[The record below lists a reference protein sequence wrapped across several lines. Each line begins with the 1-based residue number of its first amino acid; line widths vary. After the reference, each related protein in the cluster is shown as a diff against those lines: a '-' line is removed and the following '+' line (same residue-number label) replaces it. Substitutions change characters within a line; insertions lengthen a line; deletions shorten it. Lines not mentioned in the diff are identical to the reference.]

1 MHRLSAELGNEP
13 QAQQVKITVDKTVQT
28 KLRCSVFAGLM
39 VHHLLAD
46 ACKTRILGKIRN
58 IAVHLAINLDVFN
71 HILAISLQTAVE
83 IMQIR
88 DTAHL
93 ARRGIEKLCRNRFR
107 QRVVALLLPSR
118 HKVVAIL
125 HNHPIKL
132 RNLVRAVLKVGVHS
146 NNHIALGAFE
156 SHVKRRRLAIVATET
171 NSLHSRTLCLQVVD
185 NLPRSVSRAIV
196 DKNNLIRE
204 PVGFHHAFN
213 PRLQFR
219 QRFRLVIQRNYNRYI
234 HKFFLV
240 RTVCKIS
247 ISHRNKKIDCR
258 FLNVFFDY
266 PTRSKLP
273 KILWAIISDICEQ
286 KAVIYRLWWRQER
299 NRHLYSIVWYST
311 RLSIMKKFIVI
322 TENKNYRTKSHT
334 SINAYNVWNR
344 NWQIVDK

>member
-1 MHRLSAELGNEP
+1 MHRLAAKLRDKP
-13 QAQQVKITVDKTVQT
+13 QTQQVEITVDKTVQA
-28 KLRCSVFAGLM
+28 KLRSAIFAGLM

-46 ACKTRILGKIRN
+46 ACKTRIFGKIRD

-83 IMQIR
+83 IVQIL
-88 DTAHL
+88 DATHL
-93 ARRGIEKLCRNRFR
+93 ARRGIEKLCRNRLR

-125 HNHPIKL
+125 HNHPIKF
-132 RNLVRAVLKVGVHS
+132 RNLVRTVLKVGVHS
-146 NNHIALGAFE
+146 NHHIALGTLE
-156 SHVKRRRLAIVATET
+156 SNVQRRRLAIVAAET
-171 NSLHSRTLCLQVVD
+171 NTLHSRTLGLQVVD
-185 NLPRSVSRAIV
+185 NLPRSVGRAIV

-219 QRFRLVIQRNYNRYI
+219 QRFRLIIQRNYNRYI

-258 FLNVFFDY
+258 FLKVFLIIAALCRCISSFSPVKAARPTPFRLQIHRQKTSTPANVKTSPQHQF
-266 PTRSKLP
+266 
-273 KILWAIISDICEQ
+273 
-286 KAVIYRLWWRQER
+286 
-299 NRHLYSIVWYST
+299 ST
-311 RLSIMKKFIVI
+311 RFFP
-322 TENKNYRTKSHT
+322 
-334 SINAYNVWNR
+334 
-344 NWQIVDK
+344 